1 MKILSN
7 KKYGGLVNEI
17 KNLNEE
23 ITKLD
28 NVIKTKNNFI
38 KDLLFKEAKSDRLI
52 EKLDNASG
60 SLQEK
65 NEILSN
71 ELEAIKEKYRKLSN
85 AKGGLVK
92 QINKLTKE
100 LEESNLK
107 IADLKSDRY
116 LIKKLPADKPKNT
129 QEMVCRGVASNKKSE
144 IIRKVTK

>member
-23 ITKLD
+23 IIRLD
-28 NVIKTKNNFI
+28 NVIKTKNDFI
-38 KDLLFKEAKSDRLI
+38 RDLLFKETKREKLI
-52 EKLDNASG
+52 EKLDKASG

-116 LIKKLPADKPKNT
+116 LIKKLPADKPKA
-129 QEMVCRGVASNKKSE
+129 QEMKVYGIKSNKNSQ
-144 IIRKVTK
+144 IIKDIKK

>member
-17 KNLNEE
+17 NRLNE
-23 ITKLD
+23 
-28 NVIKTKNNFI
+28 VIQQKTKYGW
-38 KDLLFKEAKSDRLI
+38 DLMQKKQKYEDLSVELERI
-52 EKLDNASG
+52 NG

-65 NEILSN
+65 NEILSK

-116 LIKKLPADKPKNT
+116 LIKKLPADRPKA
-129 QEMVCRGVASNKKSE
+129 QKMKVYGIKSNKNSQIIKE
-144 IIRKVTK
+144 ITK

>member
-17 KNLNEE
+17 NRLNE
-23 ITKLD
+23 
-28 NVIKTKNNFI
+28 VIQQKTKYGW
-38 KDLLFKEAKSDRLI
+38 DLMQKKQKYEDLSVELERI
-52 EKLDNASG
+52 NG

-65 NEILSN
+65 NEILSK

-116 LIKKLPADKPKNT
+116 LIKKLPADRPKA
-129 QEMVCRGVASNKKSE
+129 QKMKVYGIKSNKNSQIIKE
-144 IIRKVTK
+144 ITKWKNETKL